1 MPQQVE
7 ISSINFS
14 GQQVNVIF
22 TPSNSSISYGLGT
35 KTIPFI
41 FDSSTLGNNIDVNG
55 TYSISIENTNC
66 THNLVIN

>member
-7 ISSINFS
+7 INSVNFS

-22 TPSNSSISYGLGT
+22 TPNNSEISYGLGT

-41 FDSSTLGNNIDVNG
+41 FDSSTIG
-55 TYSISIENTNC
+55 TDINVSGKYSIVIENTNC
-66 THNLVIN
+66 THVLVIN